1 MAETMESCDMIR
13 QPNADTCLAALRKIR
28 ALPTYSISQGI
39 CIDASPDRLLKAD
52 QVYSIIDAALAS
64 QSDASGEVK

>member
-1 MAETMESCDMIR
+1 MDAKALE
-13 QPNADTCLAALRKIR
+13 AALRKIR

-52 QVYSIIDAALAS
+52 QVYSVIDTALAS
-64 QSDASGEVK
+64 QSDAFSKQPKE

>member
-1 MAETMESCDMIR
+1 MFESHM
-13 QPNADTCLAALRKIR
+13 QPSSNADRARIQELMAALRKIR

-52 QVYSIIDAALAS
+52 AVYRIID
-64 QSDASGEVK
+64 DAIGSGGTKRE